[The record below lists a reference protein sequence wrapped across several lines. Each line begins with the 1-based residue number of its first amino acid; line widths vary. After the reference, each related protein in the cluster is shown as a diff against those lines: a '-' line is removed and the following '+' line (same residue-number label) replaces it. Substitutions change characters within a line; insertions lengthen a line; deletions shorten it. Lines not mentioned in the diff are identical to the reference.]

1 MKRYELSEKEIRLF
15 RNYLESEEYAV
26 GTTEKYLRDLK
37 HFRVWLNGR
46 TVTKQIV
53 IQWKEHLLAK
63 GLLPITV
70 NSKLAALNCFFK
82 MMNWTSCQ
90 VKALRI
96 QRRIFR
102 STERELGKEEY
113 MRLIDAAAQA
123 GKERL
128 ALLMETICAKA
139 ARALRAGKKVGIVC
153 TEESLEIY
161 RQRLNADADDPAV
174 AQTAQWLAD
183 ALDLA
188 VIGSRKDPS
197 TIAHNLFDVLRSFDG
212 QQVDRIYSES
222 FEGGQ
227 LGDAI
232 MNRLKKAAG
241 YHILDV

>member
-1 MKRYELSEKEIRLF
+1 MKRYEPSEKEIRLF
-15 RNYLESEEYAV
+15 QNYLESEEYAV

-53 IQWKEHLLAK
+53 SQWKECLLAK

-82 MMNWTSCQ
+82 VMNWTSCQ

-113 MRLIDAAAQA
+113 MRLIDTAAQA

-128 ALLMETICAKA
+128 ALLMETICATGIRVSEVRYITVEALKIG
-139 ARALRAGKKVGIVC
+139 RA
-153 TEESLEIY
+153 EI
-161 RQRLNADADDPAV
+161 
-174 AQTAQWLAD
+174 
-183 ALDLA
+183 
-188 VIGSRKDPS
+188 
-197 TIAHNLFDVLRSFDG
+197 
-212 QQVDRIYSES
+212 
-222 FEGGQ
+222 
-227 LGDAI
+227 
-232 MNRLKKAAG
+232 RLKGKIRT
-241 YHILDV
+241 ILLPHKQRRKLEKYVKKQKIASGEIGENAFNRCSYKDIDVSEGKIPTFCPMMMQFCEGMVN